1 MEMSICYKVAS
12 HAHFSIVFTQSGLL
26 VTPVV
31 GFIEES
37 FRPCPNPAEVS
48 AVFSVP
54 LDFFTS
60 EENHVS
66 SSSVGMSGLIHSFN
80 FLDPDSGSQ
89 YCIWG
94 LTAMI
99 AILVSVLA
107 LRKKP
112 EFDVA
117 FDTDDPFSSLQK
129 ILQRKLSKL

>member
-1 MEMSICYKVAS
+1 M
-12 HAHFSIVFTQSGLL
+12 T
-26 VTPVV
+26 TVV

-37 FRPCPNPAEVS
+37 FCPCPNPAEVS

-66 SSSVGMSGLIHSFN
+66 PSSVSTSGPMHSFY
-80 FLDPDSGSQ
+80 FLDPGSGNK
-89 YCIWG
+89 YYIWG

-117 FDTDDPFSSLQK
+117 FDTDDPFLFLQK
-129 ILQRKLSKL
+129 VLLRKLSKL

>member
-1 MEMSICYKVAS
+1 M
-12 HAHFSIVFTQSGLL
+12 
-26 VTPVV
+26 TPVV

-37 FRPCPNPAEVS
+37 FCPCPNPAEVS

-60 EENHVS
+60 DENHVS
-66 SSSVGMSGLIHSFN
+66 CSSAGTLAPMHSFC
-80 FLDPDSGSQ
+80 FSDPESGNQ
-89 YCIWG
+89 YHIWG

-112 EFDVA
+112 KFDIA
-117 FDTDDPFSSLQK
+117 FDTDDPFSNFRKVLH
-129 ILQRKLSKL
+129 IKLSKL

>member
-1 MEMSICYKVAS
+1 M
-12 HAHFSIVFTQSGLL
+12 T
-26 VTPVV
+26 TVV

-37 FRPCPNPAEVS
+37 FCPSPNPAEVS

-66 SSSVGMSGLIHSFN
+66 SSSVGTLGLMHSFN
-80 FLDPDSGSQ
+80 FLDPGSSNQ
-89 YCIWG
+89 YHIWG

-117 FDTDDPFSSLQK
+117 FDTDDPFSSLK
-129 ILQRKLSKL
+129 KFLHRKLSKL

>member
-1 MEMSICYKVAS
+1 MTA
-12 HAHFSIVFTQSGLL
+12 
-26 VTPVV
+26 VV

-37 FRPCPNPAEVS
+37 FCPSPNPAEVS

-60 EENHVS
+60 DENHVS
-66 SSSVGMSGLIHSFN
+66 SGSVGTLGLMHSFH
-80 FLDPDSGSQ
+80 FLDPGSGNH
-89 YCIWG
+89 YHIWG

-107 LRKKP
+107 LGKKP

-117 FDTDDPFSSLQK
+117 FDTDDPFLSLRK
-129 ILQRKLSKL
+129 VLHRKLSKL